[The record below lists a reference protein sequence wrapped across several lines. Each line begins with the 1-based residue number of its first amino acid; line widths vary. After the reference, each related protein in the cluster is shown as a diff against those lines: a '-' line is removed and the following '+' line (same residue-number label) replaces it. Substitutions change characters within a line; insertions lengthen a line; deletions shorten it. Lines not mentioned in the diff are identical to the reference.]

1 MILQKSLI
9 YANLVLKKHFL
20 LISILK
26 TVLLPNIFVETVKP
40 LNQDSLINRK
50 IKRTAFLKI
59 EICIF
64 FTVIFDQ
71 FNLMINYKR
80 FEL

>member
-1 MILQKSLI
+1 MLGTQETFII
-9 YANLVLKKHFL
+9 NINF
-20 LISILK
+20 K
-26 TVLLPNIFVETVKP
+26 TILLPNIFVETVKP
-40 LNQDSLINRK
+40 YNQDSLINTK

-59 EICIF
+59 EIYRYVF

-71 FNLMINYKR
+71 FNLMINSKR